1 MSGRIHDKGFV
12 ILTGY
17 IQGKY
22 GQTRPLSLQASIG
35 FEQSYGE
42 IDGDSASSTELY
54 ALLSQL
60 SGKPLAQGIA
70 VTGPVNQNGEVQAI
84 GGANQKIEG
93 FFDVCKAKGITG
105 KQGVMI
111 PRDNMQNLTLREDV
125 VEAVQ
130 AGQFTIYAVATID
143 EGIEVLTGVPAG
155 ELQEDGT
162 YPEGTIHHLV
172 EERLEEMA
180 KRTRDFGKDKNAGD
194 EVEDSEDEKGDSTK

>member
-70 VTGPVNQNGEVQAI
+70 VTGSVNQNGEVQA
-84 GGANQKIEG
+84 
-93 FFDVCKAKGITG
+93 
-105 KQGVMI
+105 
-111 PRDNMQNLTLREDV
+111 
-125 VEAVQ
+125 
-130 AGQFTIYAVATID
+130 GQFTIYVVATID

>member
-93 FFDVCKAKGITG
+93 FFDVCKARLSRCCLI
-105 KQGVMI
+105 
-111 PRDNMQNLTLREDV
+111 LS
-125 VEAVQ
+125 A
-130 AGQFTIYAVATID
+130 
-143 EGIEVLTGVPAG
+143 
-155 ELQEDGT
+155 LQ
-162 YPEGTIHHLV
+162 
-172 EERLEEMA
+172 
-180 KRTRDFGKDKNAGD
+180 
-194 EVEDSEDEKGDSTK
+194 